1 MDIFASASVRY
12 TTSRSRR
19 DQPRFSASAG
29 RSFGK
34 LLANVF
40 VDHGRTLNG
49 RTETSAVAALSFRLN
64 GRSSIRAQYRSR
76 TNERVVEFDRTSY
89 NAIGEW
95 GARSGYS
102 SSSRGSSFQG
112 NLDLY
117 TNRGELGVR
126 SGIVEIAGSNDR
138 IVDSTFRV
146 AAGVAFAGGH
156 VAVGRPVYDGFA
168 IVSRHRTLGRNRVT
182 VPAGFGGKRN
192 IASTDFLGA
201 ALVPL
206 SRAYQAQ
213 EFDVA
218 VHDLPVGYDAG
229 SSRIAIMPGARSG
242 VAVTI
247 GSDAV
252 NSVLGSLA
260 YADGDPISLAS
271 GVLRLIGA
279 RAKSERPFFTNR
291 TGRFAAEKLR
301 PGTYRI
307 VIDGVDTGSV
317 ITIPENANGL
327 VRAGRVLVERR

>member
-1 MDIFASASVRY
+1 
-12 TTSRSRR
+12 
-19 DQPRFSASAG
+19 
-29 RSFGK
+29 
-34 LLANVF
+34 
-40 VDHGRTLNG
+40 
-49 RTETSAVAALSFRLN
+49 
-64 GRSSIRAQYRSR
+64 
-76 TNERVVEFDRTSY
+76 
-89 NAIGEW
+89 
-95 GARSGYS
+95 
-102 SSSRGSSFQG
+102 
-112 NLDLY
+112 
-117 TNRGELGVR
+117 
-126 SGIVEIAGSNDR
+126 
-138 IVDSTFRV
+138 
-146 AAGVAFAGGH
+146 
-156 VAVGRPVYDGFA
+156 
-168 IVSRHRTLGRNRVT
+168 
-182 VPAGFGGKRN
+182 
-192 IASTDFLGA
+192 
-201 ALVPL
+201 L